1 MPYFIYEVGKN
12 QPEPAIQE
20 VPYETS
26 LPYNETTKLS
36 Y

>member
-20 VPYETS
+20 VLYETS
-26 LPYNETTKLS
+26 LPYNETTKL
-36 Y
+36 YY